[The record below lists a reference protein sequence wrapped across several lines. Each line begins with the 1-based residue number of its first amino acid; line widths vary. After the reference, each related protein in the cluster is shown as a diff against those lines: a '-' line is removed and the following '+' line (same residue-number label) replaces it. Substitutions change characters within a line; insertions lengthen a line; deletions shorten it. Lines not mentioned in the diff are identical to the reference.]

1 MRLLMIEDN
10 KALADSVKRG
20 LEKEGFAV
28 DLVATGGKGEELAF
42 VNRYDAFIL
51 DLNLPDKDGI
61 DILKSLRTDGNETP
75 VIIATARDRVDQRAL
90 GLDFGADD
98 YVTKPYEL
106 LELRARIQA
115 VIRRFH
121 GRTSPVI
128 HIGRLLVNPATR
140 QAEWNGTALKL
151 ATKEF
156 DVLEYL
162 AVCYPAVVSSE
173 KIGEHIYNDSYD
185 PFSSVLRVHI
195 ARLKSKLNTVAG
207 YELMKTIRGKGY
219 QLCVCENQLQ

>member
-10 KALADSVKRG
+10 RALADSVRHG

-28 DLVATGGKGEELAF
+28 DLAYTGEDGEEMAF
-42 VNRYDAFIL
+42 VNPYDVILL

-61 DILKSLRTDGNETP
+61 DILKDLRTEGNETP

-115 VIRRFH
+115 VTRRFH
-121 GRTSPVI
+121 GRTSPVV
-128 HIGRLLVNPATR
+128 HIGSLLVNPATR
-140 QAEWNGTALKL
+140 QAEWNGTALEL

-156 DVLEYL
+156 DILEYL

-173 KIGEHIYNDSYD
+173 EIGEHIYNDSYD

-195 ARLKSKLNTVAG
+195 ARLKSKLNTAAG

-219 QLCVCENQLQ
+219 QLCVCENP

>member
-10 KALADSVKRG
+10 RALAESVKHG

-28 DLVATGGKGEELAF
+28 DFAYTGEDGEEMAF
-42 VNRYDAFIL
+42 VNSYDVILL

-61 DILKSLRTDGNETP
+61 DILKGFRTEGNETP

-106 LELRARIQA
+106 LELRARMQV

-128 HIGRLLVNPATR
+128 SIGGLLVNPATR
-140 QAEWNGTALKL
+140 QAEWNGTVLEL

-156 DVLEYL
+156 DILEYL

-173 KIGEHIYNDSYD
+173 EIGEHIYNDIYYQ
-185 PFSSVLRVHI
+185 FFSVLRVHI
-195 ARLKSKLNTVAG
+195 ARLKSKLNTASG

-219 QLCVCENQLQ
+219 QLCVCENS

>member
-10 KALADSVKRG
+10 RALADSVARG
-20 LEKEGFAV
+20 FEKEGFAV
-28 DLVATGGKGEELAF
+28 DLAYTGEDGEEMAF
-42 VNRYDAFIL
+42 VNPYDVILL

-61 DILKSLRTDGNETP
+61 DILKALRMDGNETP

-98 YVTKPYEL
+98 YVTKPYAL

-128 HIGRLLVNPATR
+128 SIGSLQVNPATR
-140 QAEWNGTALKL
+140 QAAWNST
-151 ATKEF
+151 
-156 DVLEYL
+156 VLEYL
-162 AVCYPAVVSSE
+162 AVCYPAVASSE
-173 KIGEHIYNDSYD
+173 EIGEHIYNDSYD

-195 ARLKSKLNTVAG
+195 ARLKSKLNTAVG

-219 QLCVCENQLQ
+219 LLCVCENP

>member
-10 KALADSVKRG
+10 RALADSVGRG

-28 DLVATGGKGEELAF
+28 DIAGTGEEGE
-42 VNRYDAFIL
+42 NMAFISQYDVILL

-61 DILKSLRTDGNETP
+61 DILKSLRSAGNGTP

-121 GRTSPVI
+121 GRTSPII
-128 HIGRLLVNPATR
+128 HIGGLLVNPATR
-140 QAEWNGTALKL
+140 QAEWNRTPLEL

-173 KIGEHIYNDSYD
+173 EIGEHIYDDSYD

-195 ARLKSKLNTVAG
+195 ARLKSKLNTAAG
-207 YELMKTIRGKGY
+207 YELLKTVRGKGY
-219 QLCVCENQLQ
+219 QLCVHENQ

>member
-10 KALADSVKRG
+10 RALADSVRRG

-28 DLVATGGKGEELAF
+28 DTAYYGKDGEEMAF
-42 VNRYDAFIL
+42 VNHYDVILL

-61 DILKSLRTDGNETP
+61 DILKALRTDGNETP

-90 GLDFGADD
+90 GLDYGADD

-106 LELRARIQA
+106 LELRARIRA

-121 GRTSPVI
+121 GRTDPVLS
-128 HIGRLLVNPATR
+128 IGKLLVNPASR
-140 QAEWNGTALKL
+140 QAKWNGMELEL
-151 ATKEF
+151 AAKEF

-162 AVCYPAVVSSE
+162 SVCYPAVVSSE
-173 KIGEHIYNDSYD
+173 EIGEHIYNDSYD

-195 ARLKSKLNTVAG
+195 ARLKGKLNTAAG
-207 YELMKTIRGKGY
+207 YELMKTVRGKGY
-219 QLCVCENQLQ
+219 QLCVGEDL

>member
-10 KALADSVKRG
+10 RALAESVRRG

-28 DLVATGGKGEELAF
+28 DAVYTGADGEEMAQ
-42 VNRYDAFIL
+42 VNRYDVILL
-51 DLNLPDKDGI
+51 DLNLPDGDGI
-61 DILKSLRTDGNETP
+61 EILKSLRNRSDETP

-106 LELRARIQA
+106 LELRARIRA
-115 VIRRFH
+115 VIRRYH
-121 GRTSPVI
+121 GRTNPNI
-128 HIGRLLVNPATR
+128 RIGELLVNPASR
-140 QAEWNGTALKL
+140 RAEWQGRVLEL

-162 AVCYPAVVSSE
+162 ASCYPSVVSSE
-173 KIGEHIYNDSYD
+173 EIGEHIYNDSYD

-195 ARLKSKLNTVAG
+195 ARLKNKLNTAAG
-207 YELMKTIRGKGY
+207 YELMKTVRGKGY
-219 QLCVCENQLQ
+219 QLCVRENS

>member
-10 KALADSVKRG
+10 RALADSVGRG

-28 DLVATGGKGEELAF
+28 DIASTGDEGE
-42 VNRYDAFIL
+42 NMAFISQYDVILL

-61 DILKSLRTDGNETP
+61 DILKSLRSAGNGTP

-115 VIRRFH
+115 VIRRYH
-121 GRTSPVI
+121 GRTNPEI
-128 HIGRLLVNPATR
+128 CIGKLLVNPATR
-140 QAEWNGTALKL
+140 RASWDGLELEL

-162 AVCYPAVVSSE
+162 AACYPAVVSSE
-173 KIGEHIYNDSYD
+173 EIGEHIYNDSYD

-195 ARLKSKLNTVAG
+195 ARLKGKLNTASG
-207 YELMKTIRGKGY
+207 YELMKTVRGKGY
-219 QLCVCENQLQ
+219 QLCVCENQ

>member
-1 MRLLMIEDN
+1 MRLLIIEDN
-10 KALADSVKRG
+10 RALADSVRRG

-28 DLVATGGKGEELAF
+28 DLAYTGEDGGEMAF
-42 VNRYDAFIL
+42 VNQYDVILL
-51 DLNLPDKDGI
+51 DLNLPDQDGI
-61 DILKSLRTDGNETP
+61 ELLKSLRADGNETP
-75 VIIATARDRVDQRAL
+75 VIIASARDRVDQRAL

-121 GRTSPVI
+121 GKTSPVI
-128 HIGRLLVNPATR
+128 HIGGLLVNPATR
-140 QAEWNGTALKL
+140 QAEWNRIPLEL

-156 DVLEYL
+156 DVLELL

-173 KIGEHIYNDSYD
+173 EIGEHIYDDSYD

-195 ARLKSKLNTVAG
+195 ARLKSKLNTAAG
-207 YELMKTIRGKGY
+207 YELMKTVRRKGY
-219 QLCVCENQLQ
+219 QLCVCEDQ